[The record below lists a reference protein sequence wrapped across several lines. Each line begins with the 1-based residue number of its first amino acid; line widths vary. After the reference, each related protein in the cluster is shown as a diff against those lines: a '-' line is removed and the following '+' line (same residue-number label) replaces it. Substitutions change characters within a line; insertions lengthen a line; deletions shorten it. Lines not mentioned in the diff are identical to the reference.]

1 MTKATNSSRDQ
12 KKVHG
17 VHEPFTLFL
26 YDVSYYSGKIEMVM
40 RYKEVEFKRV
50 ELTLP
55 QTYPVLFLNTGVM
68 KVPAVKTAEG
78 RWLKD
83 STPMI
88 DWFDRE
94 FPESKVAPEDPA
106 IRFVSKLVEDYADEW
121 LWRPAMYYRW
131 HYDHRELG
139 RRIGREIARLPLP
152 LFLRARMMASR
163 QTRTFVKND
172 GVDKHTRDHVERT
185 YLENLDALQAILTDS
200 PFLLGARPTLVDF
213 GYMGP
218 MFRHF
223 SIDPTPARIMRE
235 RAPAVYEW
243 VARMWNAKAS
253 NFDQQA
259 PLLDFSHAG
268 WDFILTDALQTY
280 LPSLLENFRAWNA
293 GKKKF
298 DYKTAQATYRNLP
311 VVHYRVWCM
320 EELQR
325 LHKELTPA
333 EKAEVSGILERRGSL
348 DPLFSEGHVDSGLA
362 KEFVLPL
369 EKVDRTPAMID
380 RIRLVLNGTPWDM
393 PYKVKGDENG

>member
-1 MTKATNSSRDQ
+1 MGRH
-12 KKVHG
+12 KVYGAHG
-17 VHEPFTLFL
+17 PFTLYL
-26 YDVSYYSGKIEMVM
+26 YDVSYYSGKVEMLM
-40 RYKEVEFKRV
+40 RYKEVDFKRV

-55 QTYPVLFLNTGVM
+55 QTYPVLYLNTGVM

-88 DWFDRE
+88 DWFDQE
-94 FPESKVAPEDPA
+94 FPGSKVVPEDRA
-106 IRFVSKLVEDYADEW
+106 LRFVSKLVEDYADEW

-152 LFLRARMMASR
+152 LFLRARLMASR

-172 GVDKHTRDHVERT
+172 GVDKYTRDHVERT
-185 YLENLDALQAILTDS
+185 YLDNLDALQAILTDS
-200 PFLLGARPTLVDF
+200 PYLLGARPTLVDF

-223 SIDPTPARIMRE
+223 SLDPTPAWIMRE

-253 NFDQQA
+253 DFDRQA
-259 PLLDFSHAG
+259 PLLDFSHAR

-280 LPSLLENFRAWNA
+280 LPSLLENFRAWMA

-298 DYKTAQATYRNLP
+298 DYKTEEVNYRHLP

-325 LHKELTPA
+325 LYNELTPG
-333 EKAEVSGILERRGSL
+333 EKAEVSRMLQRRGSL
-348 DPLFSEGHVDSGLA
+348 DPLFSEGQVISGLA

-369 EKVDRTPAMID
+369 EKVDRTPAMIE
-380 RIRLVLNGTPWDM
+380 RIKLILNGTPWDM
-393 PYKVKGDENG
+393 PVKAEGAKKEKVHK